1 MGLRDS
7 VYNERKEIGITIIR
21 RLSVE
26 YRTILVS
33 RLGGSAKTKFANRF
47 PVPSNPGS
55 RINAVEGKPSPN
67 YLVREHFTKRG
78 GAHDGD

>member
-21 RLSVE
+21 RLSVG

-33 RLGGSAKTKFANRF
+33 RLGGGAETKFANRF
-47 PVPSNPGS
+47 PVPSKPGS
-55 RINAVEGKPSPN
+55 RINVVEGTP
-67 YLVREHFTKRG
+67 L
-78 GAHDGD
+78 